1 MRNNK
6 MNFYVK
12 INYPNVESTGE
23 LLTVEKCTK
32 EGDMT
37 LDKILE
43 LYQQFE
49 RQGYRVVTKI
59 STKDLELDPF
69 EFAERLEREGISY
82 NATLQIKDNGTYDM
96 IHPVATIKKAQ
107 KGDIITF
114 ENYGFNYD
122 VAILLKINEESTINF
137 DRESTWMSPT
147 DAEYQIKSKAKTK
160 NIEEL
165 QGLYEALAN
174 TNVNSDILV
183 TPKSPKL
190 EEDVAILL
198 ALCPEGTVVQF
209 SLKDSE

>member
-37 LDKILE
+37 LDEILE

-82 NATLQIKDNGTYDM
+82 NATLQIKDKGTYDM
-96 IHPVATIKKAQ
+96 IHPVATI
-107 KGDIITF
+107 I